1 MASMQV
7 SSHQQY
13 QQGAQKYGKKKN
25 EKATN
30 YHSAEEI
37 SLGVT
42 ADHLIDYAAHKLLFF
57 TVCLSRALGL
67 V

>member
-1 MASMQV
+1 MASL
-7 SSHQQY
+7 
-13 QQGAQKYGKKKN
+13 
-25 EKATN
+25 
-30 YHSAEEI
+30 YHSDEEI

-57 TVCLSRALGL
+57 TVSLSKALGL